1 MSRSFM
7 EEFMSDVFSKNVATS
22 AEDAA
27 RIVPRAEFR
36 VFGSGV
42 SDLVQGNMWNGKTV
56 LFKAR
61 RMPAETYF
69 LSVNTNEA
77 NVKVRDGLLDIKTKV
92 GETPEGYEIFQPRG
106 KFQFPVSKAD
116 LETILSHLKVEM
128 RLDAESYDID
138 TFIGMVRK
146 HPELTPVTVEKM
158 RYGFTID
165 GIICEY
171 AQVWFNG
178 ALVETA
184 CAESEN
190 YAGMK
195 EVVEGLG
202 IAGMPNTN
210 YLRAAKRVVGME

>member
-1 MSRSFM
+1 MN
-7 EEFMSDVFSKNVATS
+7 DVFAKNQATS
-22 AEDAA
+22 AHEAA
-27 RIVPRAEFR
+27 KIVPRAEFR
-36 VFGSGV
+36 VFGQGV
-42 SDLVQGNMWNGKTV
+42 IETVRAHMYNGKTI
-56 LFKAR
+56 LFQAR
-61 RMPAETYF
+61 RMPAETYI

-106 KFQFPVSKAD
+106 KFKFPVNRAD
-116 LETILSHLKVEM
+116 LQTILSHLKVEM
-128 RLDAESYDID
+128 ALESDSCTIEA
-138 TFIGMVRK
+138 FIAMARA
-146 HPELTPVTVEKM
+146 HPQLRVVTVEKM

-178 ALVETA
+178 AMVETA

-195 EVVEGLG
+195 QVIESLG
-202 IAGMPNTN
+202 ISGLPNTN
-210 YLRAAKRVVGME
+210 YLRAAKRVVGLA

>member
-1 MSRSFM
+1 MTN
-7 EEFMSDVFSKNVATS
+7 VFERNVATS

-27 RIVPRAEFR
+27 KIVPRAEFR
-36 VFGSGV
+36 VFGRDV
-42 SDLVQGNMWNGKTV
+42 IELVKSKIWNGKTV
-56 LFKAR
+56 LFQAR
-61 RMPAETYF
+61 KMPAETYF

-116 LETILSHLKVEM
+116 LETILTHLKVKVP
-128 RLDAESYDID
+128 LDAETYTIEA
-138 TFIGMVRK
+138 FIGMVRK
-146 HPELTPVTVEKM
+146 HPEMAPVTVEKM

-178 ALVETA
+178 AMVETA

-195 EVVEGLG
+195 QVVEELGLSEL
-202 IAGMPNTN
+202 PNTN
-210 YLRAAKRVVGME
+210 YLHAAKRVVGME

>member
-1 MSRSFM
+1 
-7 EEFMSDVFSKNVATS
+7 MSDVFAKNAATT
-22 AEDAA
+22 AEEAA
-27 RIVPRAEFR
+27 KIIPRAEFR
-36 VFGSGV
+36 VFGRGV
-42 SDLVQGNMWNGKTV
+42 IDIVKGKMWNGKTV

-61 RMPAETYF
+61 EMPAETYF
-69 LSVNTNEA
+69 LSANTNDA

-92 GETPEGYEIFQPRG
+92 GETLEGYEIFQPRG

-116 LETILSHLKVEM
+116 LATILSHLEVDM
-128 RLDAESYDID
+128 QLDADTYEID
-138 TFIGMVRK
+138 AFIAMARK
-146 HPELTPVTVEKM
+146 HPELTPVVVEKM

-171 AQVWFNG
+171 AEVWLNG

-202 IAGMPNTN
+202 IAAMPNTN

>member
-1 MSRSFM
+1 MT
-7 EEFMSDVFSKNVATS
+7 DVFAKNVATS

-36 VFGSGV
+36 TFEPGV
-42 SDLVQGNMWNGKTV
+42 IELVKSKMWNGKTV
-56 LFKAR
+56 LFQAR
-61 RMPAETYF
+61 RMPVETYF
-69 LSVNTNEA
+69 LSTRTNDA

-128 RLDAESYDID
+128 ELADDNYDID
-138 TFIGMVRK
+138 TFIGLARK
-146 HPELTPVTVEKM
+146 HPELTPVKVEKM

-178 ALVETA
+178 AMVETA

-195 EVVEGLG
+195 TVVEGLG
-202 IAGMPNTN
+202 ISEMPNTN

>member
-1 MSRSFM
+1 MA
-7 EEFMSDVFSKNVATS
+7 DVFAKNTATT

-27 RIVPRAEFR
+27 KIVPRAEFR
-36 VFGSGV
+36 VFGPGV
-42 SDLVQGNMWNGKTV
+42 IEQVKEKMWNGKTV
-56 LFKAR
+56 LFQAR

-69 LSVNTNEA
+69 LSTRTNDA

-106 KFQFPVSKAD
+106 KFQFPVKRDD
-116 LETILSHLKVEM
+116 LTTILSHLQVEM
-128 RLDAESYDID
+128 ALDQDSYAID
-138 TFIGMVRK
+138 QFISMARK
-146 HPELTPVTVEKM
+146 HPDLTPVTVEKM
-158 RYGFTID
+158 RYGFTIE

-178 ALVETA
+178 AMVETA

-190 YAGMK
+190 YEGMRK
-195 EVVEGLG
+195 VVEGLG
-202 IAGMPNTN
+202 LAALPNTN